1 MRRKQLYPPLS
12 PVKVIRVIQRF
23 EVEVMPR
30 LRPRTQDIYNLA
42 KHNSALLISKDWL
55 DVTPLDVQRVASGLS
70 PGLRNQFL
78 TFWSSLGGFAV
89 EAGLDTSHRFLR
101 MRRAKI
107 GSWRPWTAEELDLF
121 VSKAPK
127 PIADLVFFAALTGQ
141 RQSDIINARWSQ
153 VDDQET
159 AITFTQQ
166 KTGETVVI
174 PLTPQLRAT
183 MGERDPNNGYIFRTP
198 AGKQWT
204 GAYLRGVYGKATR
217 DVGIKA
223 PFHGLRKLRAI
234 SLAEAGCS
242 VFEIMSVTGHR
253 STATCSEYVRGANQK
268 RLASAAMVRGDY
280 EIRRAS

>member
-1 MRRKQLYPPLS
+1 MKRMPTYPPH
-12 PVKVIRVIQRF
+12 PAVTVYEVIQRF
-23 EVEVMPR
+23 QKEVMPR
-30 LRPRTQDIYNLA
+30 LRPRTQDIYNEA
-42 KHNSALLISKDWL
+42 MRSSYSLLPKFWM
-55 DVTPLDVQRVASGLS
+55 DVTPLAVQRSANYRS
-70 PGLRNQFL
+70 PGLRNQML
-78 TFWSSLGGFAV
+78 TFWSSLGGFAAEIGV
-89 EAGLDTSHRFLR
+89 DTSHRFLR

-107 GSWRPWTAEELDLF
+107 GSWKPWTAEELDLF

-127 PIADLVFFAALTGQ
+127 PMADLVFFAALTGQ
-141 RQSDIINARWSQ
+141 RQSDIISARWSQ

-159 AITFTQQ
+159 CITFTQQ

-183 MGERDPNNGYIFRTP
+183 MGDRGNGYIFRTP

-217 DVGIKA
+217 DLGIKA

-268 RLASAAMVRGDY
+268 RLASAAMVRGQY
-280 EIRRAS
+280 EIQRAS